1 MIENKLSFAFSFS
14 LAAGACVRVCLVRP
28 PHAHSLRRWPQL
40 STLVRDHRGKSLCFR
55 EVGCLGAQIQP
66 KLSLGGAGPW
76 RFGWRLSFSNAER
89 GTLAGL
95 GGNVSVGRSAPQVA
109 SHSLTYCLVSKN
121 GSFPAEGCFQPR
133 VVSGQGLFPARGCFQ
148 PGVVSSQGLFPAR
161 GL

>member
-1 MIENKLSFAFSFS
+1 MFPRSGLSW
-14 LAAGACVRVCLVRP
+14 CP
-28 PHAHSLRRWPQL
+28 NPTQ
-40 STLVRDHRGKSLCFR
+40 
-55 EVGCLGAQIQP
+55 AQ
-66 KLSLGGAGPW
+66 LGGAGPW

-89 GTLAGL
+89 GTVAGL

-109 SHSLTYCLVSKN
+109 SHSLTYCLVSKK

>member
-1 MIENKLSFAFSFS
+1 MFPRSGLSW
-14 LAAGACVRVCLVRP
+14 CP
-28 PHAHSLRRWPQL
+28 NPTQ
-40 STLVRDHRGKSLCFR
+40 
-55 EVGCLGAQIQP
+55 AQ
-66 KLSLGGAGPW
+66 LGGAGPW

-89 GTLAGL
+89 GTVAGL

-109 SHSLTYCLVSKN
+109 SHSLTYCLVSKK

-161 GL
+161 GCFQPGACDNFEGFVPQ